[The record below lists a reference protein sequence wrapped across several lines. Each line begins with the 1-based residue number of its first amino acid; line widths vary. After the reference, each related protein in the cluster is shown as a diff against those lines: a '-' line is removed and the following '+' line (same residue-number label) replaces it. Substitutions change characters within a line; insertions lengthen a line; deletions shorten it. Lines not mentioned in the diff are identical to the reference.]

1 MKQTLGVT
9 HKVALLGLFL
19 ALGMILAFFEMY
31 IPRPLPW
38 AKLGL
43 ANVVTVVLIYL
54 FGFRDAIMVSCA
66 RVVLVNFFTG
76 GFGGPA
82 FGLALAASLFSTVA
96 MFLAITMT
104 EQKLGPIGISMIG
117 AYVHIFIQLLLA
129 AALII
134 GQMQV
139 FYLLPFFMLPTFFSG
154 LLVGIFALLLLQEL
168 EKRFVL
174 KYRLPA

>member
-1 MKQTLGVT
+1 
-9 HKVALLGLFL
+9 
-19 ALGMILAFFEMY
+19 
-31 IPRPLPW
+31 
-38 AKLGL
+38 
-43 ANVVTVVLIYL
+43 
-54 FGFRDAIMVSCA
+54 
-66 RVVLVNFFTG
+66 
-76 GFGGPA
+76 
-82 FGLALAASLFSTVA
+82 
-96 MFLAITMT
+96 MT